1 MSPPRLS
8 LRWKILL
15 LLAAIAL
22 GPVVFIAW
30 TDLNT
35 IATLGSTL
43 AGQSAQALAAQT
55 RANLQQLADSH
66 ARSIER
72 QRQLV
77 ELVLRTQAREINRAL
92 AAAPPVTAAVLWADE
107 LERTAAAGGLVSQPE
122 KYFRQVDAA
131 TRTPLALSFD
141 QLVFHRVAQ
150 DATAPAPDRQ
160 GDADARRLATLAPL
174 FRELHD
180 SHPALVYWQYA
191 TLRDGLHASYPA
203 HAGYPANYDPRTR
216 IWYERQRARQTLDWS
231 PPHTDVSTRL
241 AMVSATMPLWTATGE
256 FAGVTGIDVRVT
268 QLLQPLSLPRHIAK
282 TGQVLVTAL
291 TQSGV
296 EPAGLQVIARNDH
309 LDVGDNWEDIRH
321 VEWLRFEREQ
331 ETATI
336 AADMREGRDGI
347 RTVNLRGQRTYCVFR
362 RIGANGLYL
371 VFLVPAQAA
380 IRPAQDAADYALT
393 TTRRQQDALLLIACT
408 VTGLV
413 FLLSLIASRAITG
426 PIGALERAVA
436 AVARGDFS
444 TRVHIA
450 TGDELEALGDSFNA
464 MIPQLAEHTRV
475 QKSLAVAREVQQQL
489 LPREAPVVEGIDIA
503 GLSLYCDET
512 GGDYFDFLDLRNVGR
527 QAVGAVV
534 GDVSGHGVAAALLM
548 ATARALL
555 HGALTA
561 RSSPSEIVA
570 VLNRHLAADVRPG
583 YFMTLFAIFIDLEER
598 SFSWSSAGHDPAL
611 WWHAASGTI
620 TEMSGEDIPLAID
633 LGWDFH
639 PSTVA
644 RFAEGDIV
652 LIATDGLWETKSE
665 QGNRF
670 GKSRMREILRE
681 HHARPAAEIARA
693 VSDAAAEFRGHAPQ
707 RDDLTVVTIRIG
719 TLPA

>member
-35 IATLGSTL
+35 ITTLGSTL

-77 ELVLRTQAREINRAL
+77 ELMLRTQAREINRAL
-92 AAAPPVTAAVLWADE
+92 AAAPPVATTLLWADD
-107 LERTAAAGGLVSQPE
+107 LARAATDGGLVTLPD
-122 KYFRQVDAA
+122 KYFRQVDAT
-131 TRTPLALSFD
+131 TRVPLALSFE
-141 QLVFHRVAQ
+141 QLVFHRIAQ
-150 DATAPAPDRQ
+150 EATAPDGDR
-160 GDADARRLATLAPL
+160 ASEPDARRLATLAPL
-174 FRELHD
+174 LRELHD
-180 SHPALVYWQYA
+180 SQPSLVYWQYA
-191 TLRDGLHASYPA
+191 TLRDGLHASFPA
-203 HAGYPANYDPRTR
+203 HAGYPPNYDPRTR
-216 IWYERQRARQTLDWS
+216 IWYERQRSRQALDWS

-268 QLLQPLSLPRHIAK
+268 RLLEPLSLPRHIAQA
-282 TGQVLVTAL
+282 GQVLVTAL
-291 TQSGV
+291 TQPGV

-309 LDVGDNWEDIRH
+309 RDVGDNWEDIRH

-331 ETATI
+331 ETATTL
-336 AADMREGRDGI
+336 ADMREGRDGI
-347 RTVNLRGQRTYCVFR
+347 RTVTLRGQRTYCVFR
-362 RIGANGLYL
+362 RIGGNGLYL

-426 PIGALERAVA
+426 PIGALERAVG

-444 TRVHIA
+444 TRVHIV

-489 LPREAPVVEGIDIA
+489 LPREAPVVDGIDIA
-503 GLSLYCDET
+503 GFSLYCDET
-512 GGDYFDFLDLRNVGR
+512 GGDYFDFLDLRSVGR

-555 HGALTA
+555 HGTLTA
-561 RSSPSEIVA
+561 QSSPSEIVT

-583 YFMTLFAIFIDLEER
+583 YFMTLFALFIDLEAR
-598 SFSWSSAGHDPAL
+598 SFSWSSAGHDSAL
-611 WWHAASGTI
+611 WWHAGSGTI
-620 TEMSGEDIPLAID
+620 SEMSGEDIPLAID
-633 LGWDFH
+633 LGWRFH
-639 PSTVA
+639 PSA
-644 RFAEGDIV
+644 AAPFEDGDVV
-652 LIATDGLWETKSE
+652 LIVTDGLWETKSE
-665 QGNRF
+665 QGDRF
-670 GKSRMREILRE
+670 GKSRLREIL
-681 HHARPAAEIARA
+681 HAQHARPAAELARA
-693 VSDAAAEFRGHAPQ
+693 VSEAAAEFRGHAPQ
-707 RDDLTVVTIRIG
+707 RDDLTVVAIRIG
-719 TLPA
+719 APPA